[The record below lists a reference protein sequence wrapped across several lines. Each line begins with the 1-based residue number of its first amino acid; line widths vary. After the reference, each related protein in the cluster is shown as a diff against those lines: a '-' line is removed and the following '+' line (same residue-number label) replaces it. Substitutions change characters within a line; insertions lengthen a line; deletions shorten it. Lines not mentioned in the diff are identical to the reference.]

1 MLDYTWGSKVYTL
14 FGSKLCSPAVSWLQ
28 LPPTA
33 EEAGYCDVV
42 EVREIGDTNVVV
54 FRQGGER

>member
-1 MLDYTWGSKVYTL
+1 MYPL

-33 EEAGYCDVV
+33 EEAGHCDVV